1 MLRSEYSA
9 NIKLPDSPG
18 PERIFSVYA
27 ADADTVADVIGIL
40 SKLFDSNSKSAKRI
54 IKAVFC
60 QKEIFEPI
68 KTLNSALASSHEEYL
83 DKSMTMLGKIT
94 EFNLLINNKY

>member
-1 MLRSEYSA
+1 MLNFEIIHLKHLFKLIGKKGANIQMLRSEYSA

-40 SKLFDSNSKSAKRI
+40 SKLFDSKDRTT
-54 IKAVFC
+54 
-60 QKEIFEPI
+60 KEV
-68 KTLNSALASSHEEYL
+68 
-83 DKSMTMLGKIT
+83 
-94 EFNLLINNKY
+94 

>member
-27 ADADTVADVIGIL
+27 ADADTVADVIGIQ
-40 SKLFDSNSKSAKRI
+40 SKDLILYQLETDNI
-54 IKAVFC
+54 
-60 QKEIFEPI
+60 
-68 KTLNSALASSHEEYL
+68 
-83 DKSMTMLGKIT
+83 
-94 EFNLLINNKY
+94 LL